1 MKLRDIV
8 LWTAAV
14 AALAGLLYA
23 PTGSFGFLRLDD
35 HDYTFR
41 CPFVFNGL
49 TWANVKEAFV
59 NVRHGGVWMPLT
71 YISYMA
77 DISLFGPGPGQHH
90 LVNVALH
97 MVNVVLLM
105 TLAWRLAGYGREGCE
120 GMAELRRGRGFWIAI
135 AAAFWALHPQRVEA
149 VAWIAGRKEL
159 LWAGFALAGLLCW
172 ISAGRRPA
180 VKSILGNAN
189 GLCSTCEDSA
199 AADEGRAL
207 DWGGMWRYAAAYA
220 CCALACMSKPTA
232 MCFPLLALCVDLAM
246 RKGSCK
252 EATGHQPPSTSHQ
265 APATNK
271 PMGKPPIDL
280 MRELRSRIPA
290 YLPLLLMAAA
300 TGALAIYSQTHPEGH
315 EVRELFSA
323 SIGWRLLNA
332 AVAIG
337 LYIFQMIV
345 PVGIHLD
352 YRAVPGQ
359 WPLHGLLGCLVLAGY
374 LSLGAWYIGRVA
386 RPARTHARGTRA
398 PANTQIANALA
409 PSHYA
414 LSTLIWFLAAILPT
428 LGIFGSFGEHA
439 RADRFLYVPMMAVVL
454 AAAGGGWVARGGDG
468 RDLRDLRDLR
478 EKPTGKRLRLA
489 KGIFAGK
496 WLRFAVGLYVAIVA
510 FASWQVIDSYRND
523 ETAFARTLAFDPD
536 NGRALAHVGQAECA
550 RRGGIDRG
558 IEHLRRSQAL
568 RPHDDTAAQLAYAL
582 AMRGHS
588 ADFDEIRRLCG
599 KFACDHQLDRKG
611 QALEALG
618 MTAMRQRRWNEAIGC
633 LYDSIRAPQRF
644 YSNEDAMLKLA
655 ACLCNAGRQNE
666 AVRWLE
672 QLTPSTRA
680 DIRGKAVQALE
691 TLKRNPQAVLFLD

>member
-1 MKLRDIV
+1 MKLRHIV
-8 LWTAAV
+8 LWAA
-14 AALAGLLYA
+14 AIALLAGILYA
-23 PTGSFGFLRLDD
+23 PTGSFGFLHLDD

-49 TWANVKEAFV
+49 TWANVKEAFA

-77 DISLFGPGPGQHH
+77 DITLFGPGPAAHH

-97 MVNVVLLM
+97 MANIVLLM
-105 TLAWRLAGYGREGCE
+105 MLAWRLAGHWHEESGECV
-120 GMAELRRGRGFWIAI
+120 ALRSGRGFWIVL

-172 ISAGRRPA
+172 VSAGRRPA
-180 VKSILGNAN
+180 VKSIFGKSN
-189 GLCSTCEDSA
+189 GLSGTCESRA
-199 AADEGRAL
+199 AASEGTAIA
-207 DWGGMWRYAAAYA
+207 WGGVWRYAAAYA

-232 MCFPLLALCVDLAM
+232 MCFPLLALCVDLAT
-246 RKGSCK
+246 RKGIRA
-252 EATGHQPPSTSHQ
+252 EA
-265 APATNK
+265 APADGHM
-271 PMGKPPIDL
+271 PRPPIDL
-280 MRELRSRIPA
+280 PRELRSRALA
-290 YLPLLLMAAA
+290 YLPLALMALA
-300 TGALAIYSQTHPEGH
+300 TGAIAIYSQTHPEGH

-323 SIGWRLLNA
+323 SLPWRLLNA

-352 YRAVPGQ
+352 YRAIPGQ
-359 WPLHGLLGCLVLAGY
+359 WPLHGLLGCLVFVGCLV
-374 LSLGAWYIGRVA
+374 LGAWCFVRA
-386 RPARTHARGTRA
+386 LRNKHRRGS
-398 PANTQIANALA
+398 NA
-409 PSHYA
+409 PSTKHQA
-414 LSTLIWFLAAILPT
+414 PSTILWFLAALLPT

-439 RADRFLYVPMMAVVL
+439 RADRFIYVPMMAVVL
-454 AAAGGGWVARGGDG
+454 AAASWGRKNREDQDNQDHQENCEEQAG
-468 RDLRDLRDLR
+468 RDLCEPRNPGSPGGLGTHSLRIIQSILV
-478 EKPTGKRLRLA
+478 LL
-489 KGIFAGK
+489 
-496 WLRFAVGLYVAIVA
+496 LMVLVAC
-510 FASWQVIDSYRND
+510 SWPVIDSYRSD

-558 IEHLRRSQAL
+558 IEHLRRSQAV
-568 RPHDDTAAQLAYAL
+568 RPRDDTAAQLAYAL

-588 ADFDEIRRLCG
+588 TDFDEIRRLCG

-666 AVRWLE
+666 AVKWLE
-672 QLTPSTRA
+672 QLAGSKRT
-680 DIRGKAVQALE
+680 DIRGKAIQSIE
-691 TLKRNPQAVLFLD
+691 TLKRNPRAVLFLD